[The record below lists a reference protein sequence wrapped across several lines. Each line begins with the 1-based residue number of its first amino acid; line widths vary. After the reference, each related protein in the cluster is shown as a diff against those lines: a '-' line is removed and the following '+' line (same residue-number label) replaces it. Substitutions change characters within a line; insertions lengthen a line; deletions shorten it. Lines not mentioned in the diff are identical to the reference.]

1 MDLSTKKLF
10 ILDRDG
16 VINFDSP
23 DFIKSE
29 DEWLPI
35 PGSLEAISLLN
46 DAGKIVA
53 VATNQS
59 GIARG
64 LFSEDTLD
72 AMHRKMVIMAHEV
85 GGHIDLMV
93 HCPHGPN
100 DNCACRKPKPGLV
113 SGLCQHFSIEPE
125 DAVLVG
131 DSLRD
136 LQAATS
142 AGIDSV
148 LVKTGKGEQTLAD
161 NDITQP
167 VFANLLAVASATVPK
182 H

>member
-1 MDLSTKKLF
+1 MDLTAKKLF

-16 VINFDSP
+16 VINFDSA
-23 DFIKSE
+23 DYIKSE
-29 DEWLPI
+29 EEWQPI
-35 PGSLEAISLLN
+35 HGSLEAISLLN
-46 DAGKIVA
+46 DADKIVT

-72 AMHRKMVIMAHEV
+72 AMHRKMVAMAKEV
-85 GGHIDLMV
+85 GGHIDLIV
-93 HCPHGPN
+93 DCQHGPD
-100 DNCACRKPKPGLV
+100 DNCTCRKPRPGMVL
-113 SGLCQHFSIEPE
+113 GLCQHFAIELE

-136 LQAATS
+136 LQAATA

-148 LVKTGKGEQTLAD
+148 LVKTGKGEKTLAD
-161 NDITQP
+161 NEITQP
-167 VFANLLAVASATVPK
+167 VFDNLLAVVQASVPK